1 MFTTRF
7 LRQAAFCSL
16 MTLLVT
22 SVLQAQPPGGGGQ
35 PPQEGGRQRGGGRG
49 FGGGFGGFGGGPGGG
64 FRIDRATLLG
74 NDKVREELKIEE
86 AQAATIEAALE
97 AFREERN
104 NSPRLDRD
112 AIQKMTEEER
122 TVAFEK
128 SRKEREELSKKTDE
142 VLNALLETPQT
153 KRLDEISFQVRMN
166 MSALA
171 TLKADDI
178 KEKLSITEEQV
189 AGLTKAEETI
199 AAEAQKAREE
209 RQAGGAGGPGGGGP
223 GGFDPAAFQAMFK
236 AAQEKSTEAAMAVL
250 TDAQKAS
257 IEEMKGAAFELDM
270 MSLMGGRGGPGGGR
284 GGPGGGGPGGG
295 GGRPGGG
302 RPPAE

>member
-1 MFTTRF
+1 MITTRF

-49 FGGGFGGFGGGPGGG
+49 GFGGGFGGFGGGGFGGGG
-64 FRIDRATLLG
+64 FRVDKAMLLG
-74 NDKVREELKIEE
+74 NDKVRAELKIEE
-86 AQAATIEAALE
+86 AQAATIDAALE
-97 AFREERN
+97 AFREEQG
-104 NSPRLDRD
+104 SFPRRD
-112 AIQKMTEEER
+112 QNAQQDQTEEER
-122 TVAFEK
+122 TAAREEA
-128 SRKEREELSKKTDE
+128 RKKREELSQKTDE
-142 VLNALLETPQT
+142 VLNALLESPQS

-171 TLKADDI
+171 TLKADEI
-178 KEKLSITEEQV
+178 KEKLTITEEQV
-189 AGLTKAEETI
+189 AKLTEAEEAA
-199 AAEAQKAREE
+199 AAEMQKTMDELRA
-209 RQAGGAGGPGGGGP
+209 AGGGGG
-223 GGFDPAAFQAMFK
+223 GGFEGMR
-236 AAQEKSTEAAMAVL
+236 EKMEAARKKTSETAMALL

-284 GGPGGGGPGGG
+284 GGPGG
-295 GGRPGGG
+295 RRGG